1 MPSRGFKSMPDTIKT
16 TTPSENTDDQVVDAV
31 TSGLRAGIHTIHV
44 TDEEDGIDYDVAL
57 ARYAQ
62 EAGLPGHTVAF
73 PRRPA
78 PTPNYFATPFPPNV
92 VTEADAIPGEDD
104 FRPRWVTVVAVDDTD

>member
-1 MPSRGFKSMPDTIKT
+1 VPDTIKT
-16 TTPSENTDDQVVDAV
+16 TTPYENTDDQVVDAV

-78 PTPNYFATPFPPNV
+78 PKPPYVAVPFPPKV
-92 VTEADAIPGEDD
+92 VTEADTIPGDD
-104 FRPRWVTVVAVDDTD
+104 DLRSRWVTVAAVDDTD